1 MKDIGDKLRR
11 CPVGVCSTFKT
22 DLAVNSVLG
31 GNFVAIWVSNLYI
44 YIYIYSDQNVINIFY
59 CIQPGASTE
68 NMMFKAFQNN
78 KCRLTIAQ
86 ETMAFRPYYM
96 LAHKNSSYNME
107 LNKA

>member
-44 YIYIYSDQNVINIFY
+44 QRSECNQYLLLYTARCFHGEYDVQSFSEQ
-59 CIQPGASTE
+59 
-68 NMMFKAFQNN
+68 
-78 KCRLTIAQ
+78 
-86 ETMAFRPYYM
+86 
-96 LAHKNSSYNME
+96 
-107 LNKA
+107 